1 MICLIPLMID
11 CLLPNGKR
19 VSEVIFSARTLCTC
33 VTWSTQ
39 DFVIENFF
47 LTMELSISSF
57 AFHLH
62 SLFVTYALKA
72 TYYSLSLKLEKGY
85 LQQPT
90 QKHYATG
97 TLATVHRNLCASRK
111 FPYLPNTEGDFLF
124 NPLSPTGFSIPDGFT
139 FLPPLLG
146 ISKILPLGPPYPLEI
161 PNSKKES

>member
-1 MICLIPLMID
+1 MPWTVTTFGQIWDSIGDNCSRNSDMICFIPLMMD

-19 VSEVIFSARTLCTC
+19 VSEVIFSERTLCTF

-39 DFVIENFF
+39 NFVIENFF
-47 LTMELSISSF
+47 FTMELSISSF

-97 TLATVHRNLCASRK
+97 TLATVHPNLCASRR
-111 FPYLPNTEGDFLF
+111 FPYLPHYGGWF
-124 NPLSPTGFSIPDGFT
+124 PV
-139 FLPPLLG
+139 
-146 ISKILPLGPPYPLEI
+146 
-161 PNSKKES
+161 